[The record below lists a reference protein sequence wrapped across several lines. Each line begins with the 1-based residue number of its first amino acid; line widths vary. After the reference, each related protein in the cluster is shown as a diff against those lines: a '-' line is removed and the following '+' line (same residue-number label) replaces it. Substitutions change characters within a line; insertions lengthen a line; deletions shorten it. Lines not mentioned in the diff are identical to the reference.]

1 MPMSGA
7 GIFDEDDWGDTDDFF
22 QQIDQVVLQHSKP
35 SQVKIERPPTCCL
48 LDALTCNHMYPQAML
63 S

>member
-1 MPMSGA
+1 MVGN

-35 SQVKIERPPTCCL
+35 GQVKCLSLTTC
-48 LDALTCNHMYPQAML
+48 
-63 S
+63 

>member
-1 MPMSGA
+1 MVGN

-35 SQVKIERPPTCCL
+35 GQVR
-48 LDALTCNHMYPQAML
+48 LDSYFQVRVGSLREASMPDPR
-63 S
+63 